1 MILPGAHGGRSS
13 IARGD
18 DRAAFQV
25 SSLTFDEWLETRPVI
40 DISVCK
46 IDVEGHEPE
55 VFAGMERA
63 LSKHLIPA
71 FVFERHLR
79 DEVLSDP
86 IFNLLSDKGYRL
98 LRIEKAIARTYYV
111 DLADRPEA
119 RPTADFVAVLPE
131 SDAERRLGFVT

>member
-1 MILPGAHGGRSS
+1 M
-13 IARGD
+13 
-18 DRAAFQV
+18 
-25 SSLTFDEWLETRPVI
+25 

-46 IDVEGHEPE
+46 IDVEHHEPE

-71 FVFERHLR
+71 FVFERQLR
-79 DEVLSDP
+79 DEDHPSDP
-86 IFNLLSDKGYRL
+86 IFNLLAHKGYRL
-98 LRIEKAIARTYYV
+98 LRIEKGIARTCYV

-131 SDAERRLGFVT
+131 SDAERRLGLVT